1 MDIVGTVGTFLGQ
14 EKEISTEIALRIQ
27 KLPQYLE
34 QKNKFKYRTDI
45 PVDHMGKLGIYEYPD
60 VGIGTAVRMIKTIV
74 REKVE
79 RLETLATLMGHR
91 NWKGGGFRAKLAA
104 AQRYGLLVGKTTSMT
119 VSSLGKQI
127 VDPKNNDE
135 RAKLLATAVLNVDLF
150 RRIYE
155 KQGTTPPSGD
165 FWLVLA
171 DLIDADRGEIKTKA
185 PRIESA
191 YKEAIPIL
199 AAYDRLRTE
208 EEDET
213 PAAREREAPKATW
226 RPPPEEDTILI
237 ASPSDELELR
247 LPRTTSSISLAKS
260 ALDII
265 NAALEEKQPPREFK
279 PKKEEFD
286 L

>member
-1 MDIVGTVGTFLGQ
+1 
-14 EKEISTEIALRIQ
+14 
-27 KLPQYLE
+27 
-34 QKNKFKYRTDI
+34 
-45 PVDHMGKLGIYEYPD
+45 MGKLGIYEYPD
-60 VGIGTAVRMIKTIV
+60 VGIGTAVRVVKTIV

-79 RLETLATLMGHR
+79 RLETLATMLGHR

-104 AQRYGLLVGKTTSMT
+104 ARRYGLLVGKTTSLS

-127 VDPKNNDE
+127 VDPRNQDE
-135 RAKLLATAVLNVDLF
+135 RTRLLAEAVLNVDLF

-171 DLIDADRGEIKTKA
+171 DFIDAQRGEIKTKA
-185 PRIESA
+185 PRVESA
-191 YKEAIPIL
+191 YKEAVPIL
-199 AAYDRLRTE
+199 AAYERVRMDE
-208 EEDET
+208 EEKT
-213 PAAREREAPKATW
+213 PAPMGREAPEAGSW
-226 RPPPEEDTILI
+226 PAAEAETILL
-237 ASPSDELELR
+237 ASPTDDLELR

-265 NAALEEKQPPREFK
+265 KEALKEKQPILERK